1 MRLTEERNPES
12 FDIDL
17 LDTEQ
22 ILLRI
27 NAQDQRVAPA
37 VASVI
42 PDIARAVDGITSR
55 LRSGGRLFYVG
66 AGTSGR
72 LGILDAV
79 ECPPTYNT
87 PPDVIQGILAGGYE
101 ACYRSIEAA
110 EDDPEAGERDLLRAG
125 LKRGDAVVGIAA
137 SGRTPYTCGAVARA
151 RREGAF
157 TVGISCNRNTPLSRE
172 AEVAIE
178 VETGPEIVTG
188 STRMKAGTAQKLI
201 LNMISTTTMIRL
213 GYVYSNL
220 MINVHLKNSKLVERG
235 IRIVQEITGAS
246 REEAKS
252 AIEESQDVKTAI
264 VMVKENC
271 SPDQARRILDQY
283 ETLREAFQHLE

>member
-137 SGRTPYTCGAVARA
+137 SGRTPYTCGAV
-151 RREGAF
+151 
-157 TVGISCNRNTPLSRE
+157 
-172 AEVAIE
+172 
-178 VETGPEIVTG
+178 
-188 STRMKAGTAQKLI
+188 
-201 LNMISTTTMIRL
+201 
-213 GYVYSNL
+213 
-220 MINVHLKNSKLVERG
+220 
-235 IRIVQEITGAS
+235 
-246 REEAKS
+246 
-252 AIEESQDVKTAI
+252 
-264 VMVKENC
+264 
-271 SPDQARRILDQY
+271 
-283 ETLREAFQHLE
+283 